1 MDRRA
6 FLKSGFMLTALTS
19 TSGGLISACSNKTLT
34 YNEIATDKI
43 VTPKENIA
51 SVQEN
56 TVVEESSELPFKKVV
71 KTDEEWKQI
80 LTPEQYKVARKGG
93 TEKPFSSPLNKVHE
107 KGTFTCVCCDL
118 ALFDSK
124 TKFDSGTGWPSFY
137 APINEINV
145 SEKVDKS
152 MAETRTEVLCTQC
165 DGHLGHVFDDG
176 PKPTGLRYCMNGVAM
191 KFVKS

>member
-1 MDRRA
+1 MDRRT
-6 FLKSGFMLTALTS
+6 FLKSGLMLTAFAGV
-19 TSGGLISACSNKTLT
+19 SGGLISACSNQSLSS
-34 YNEIATDKI
+34 NGIATNENA
-43 VTPKENIA
+43 VAPKENIA
-51 SVQEN
+51 TVQESN
-56 TVVEESSELPFKKVV
+56 GLPFKKVV

-93 TEKPFSSPLNKVHE
+93 TEKPYSSPLNKIRE

-118 ALFDSK
+118 PLFDSK

-152 MAETRTEVLCTQC
+152 MAETRTEVICSRC